1 MNVLYL
7 SHKPIY
13 PIVDGGCKAMHQFL
27 TNLLDAGYLVDH
39 CCISTPKH
47 PFSLSAYQAHQK
59 RLNTIN
65 HIQVDT
71 TVKLSKAFE
80 YIFRTG
86 SYNIERFNSRSF
98 HDFLRATFKHKAFD
112 FVILESLFL
121 APYIATIRSLSDV
134 KLIMRSHNVEYKLW
148 NQQAQRENNVIKRIY
163 LKKLASDIKCEEY
176 NVLRRVDHTCCIT
189 EQDKQHFLHQ
199 EPTLAVSTVP
209 MSMQTSSHLNALN
222 KSAICFLGSM
232 NWKPNQEAAHYI
244 YHQLFP
250 ALKKRIPALEFHLA
264 GSHMHG
270 QFPSKPKEGIF
281 NHEFVEDSAEF
292 LKSYGVLVLPIQS
305 ASGVRVKMLEA
316 LALGVPIVTT
326 RIGALGINDLDVVSY
341 VEHVD
346 ELESAVH
353 NLLNHDAQL
362 RKQRELGL
370 EYIHSGYSNEA
381 ITKQL
386 KLILESI

>member
-1 MNVLYL
+1 
-7 SHKPIY
+7 
-13 PIVDGGCKAMHQFL
+13 
-27 TNLLDAGYLVDH
+27 
-39 CCISTPKH
+39 
-47 PFSLSAYQAHQK
+47 
-59 RLNTIN
+59 
-65 HIQVDT
+65 
-71 TVKLSKAFE
+71 
-80 YIFRTG
+80 
-86 SYNIERFNSRSF
+86 
-98 HDFLRATFKHKAFD
+98 
-112 FVILESLFL
+112 
-121 APYIATIRSLSDV
+121 
-134 KLIMRSHNVEYKLW
+134 
-148 NQQAQRENNVIKRIY
+148 
-163 LKKLASDIKCEEY
+163 
-176 NVLRRVDHTCCIT
+176 
-189 EQDKQHFLHQ
+189 
-199 EPTLAVSTVP
+199 
-209 MSMQTSSHLNALN
+209 
-222 KSAICFLGSM
+222 
-232 NWKPNQEAAHYI
+232 
-244 YHQLFP
+244 
-250 ALKKRIPALEFHLA
+250 
-264 GSHMHG
+264 MHG